1 MLFGRENVIAVVS
14 NGGFL
19 RECRSDKNKLLN
31 VRGFTVMLSEGLTFF
46 NKNNVANF
54 YYQENFN
61 ETFRVVDFLR
71 IREKTKAK
79 SRTCARPSF

>member
-1 MLFGRENVIAVVS
+1 ML
-14 NGGFL
+14 L
-19 RECRSDKNKLLN
+19 
-31 VRGFTVMLSEGLTFF
+31 EGLTFF

>member
-1 MLFGRENVIAVVS
+1 
-14 NGGFL
+14 
-19 RECRSDKNKLLN
+19 
-31 VRGFTVMLSEGLTFF
+31 MLSEGLTFF

-79 SRTCARPSF
+79 SRTCTRPSFWF